1 MTELSN
7 IGLDDIRKRLMQQAG
22 EATSDIPYKKNG
34 AKLKQ
39 AAVLVPF
46 VRVEQSWHLLFI
58 QRAVHERDRHSGQV
72 AFAGGKR
79 EEDDID
85 LQATALREA
94 YEEVG
99 IDPNDVTVIGELG
112 HHYSI
117 SDFQITPVVA
127 TVDWPY
133 QLTLQSSEVA
143 ATFTIPLQWLA
154 NPENY
159 EIKQREFN
167 GQMHPVIYFKEYEG
181 YLLWGATAR
190 MTVSLIALL
199 QNN

>member
-1 MTELSN
+1 MTELTN
-7 IGLDDIRKRLMQQAG
+7 IGLEDIRQRLLG
-22 EATSDIPYKKNG
+22 TSTETTSDIPYKKQG
-34 AKLKQ
+34 VKLKQ

-46 VRVEQSWHLLFI
+46 VRVDQSWHLLFI
-58 QRAVHERDRHSGQV
+58 QRAVHEKDRHSGQV

-79 EEDDID
+79 EESDLD

-94 YEEVG
+94 HEEVG
-99 IDPNDVTVIGELG
+99 IHPSDVTIIGELS

-133 QLTLQSSEVA
+133 ELTLQTSEVA
-143 ATFTIPLQWLA
+143 AAFTMPLQWLA

-167 GQMHPVIYFKEYEG
+167 GQLHPVIYFKEYEG
-181 YLLWGATAR
+181 YKLWGATAC

-199 QNN
+199 QNS

>member
-1 MTELSN
+1 VTELSN

-39 AAVLVPF
+39 AAVLMPF

-94 YEEVG
+94 HEEVG

>member
-1 MTELSN
+1 VTELTN
-7 IGLDDIRKRLMQQAG
+7 IGLEDIRQRLLQTSTDS
-22 EATSDIPYKKNG
+22 TSDIPYKNEG
-34 AKLKQ
+34 IKLKQ

-46 VRVEQSWHLLFI
+46 VKVDQSWHLLFI
-58 QRAVHERDRHSGQV
+58 QRAVHEKDRHSGQV

-94 YEEVG
+94 HEEVG
-99 IDPNDVTVIGELG
+99 IHPNDVTVIGELS

-127 TVDWPY
+127 TVAWPY
-133 QLTLQSSEVA
+133 ELTLQSSEVA

-199 QNN
+199 RNT

>member
-1 MTELSN
+1 MTELTN
-7 IGLDDIRKRLMQQAG
+7 IGLEDIRQRLLQTST
-22 EATSDIPYKKNG
+22 ETTSDIPYKKQG
-34 AKLKQ
+34 VKLKQ

-46 VRVEQSWHLLFI
+46 VRVDQSWHLLFI
-58 QRAVHERDRHSGQV
+58 QRAVHEKDRHSGQV

-79 EEDDID
+79 EESDLD

-94 YEEVG
+94 HEEVG
-99 IDPNDVTVIGELG
+99 IHPSDVTIIGELS

-133 QLTLQSSEVA
+133 ELTLQTSEVA
-143 ATFTIPLQWLA
+143 AAFTMPLQWLA

-159 EIKQREFN
+159 EVKQREFN
-167 GQMHPVIYFKEYEG
+167 GQLHPVIYFKEYEG
-181 YLLWGATAR
+181 YKLWGATAR

-199 QNN
+199 QNS

>member
-1 MTELSN
+1 MTELTN
-7 IGLDDIRKRLMQQAG
+7 IGLEDIRQRLMQTSTD
-22 EATSDIPYKKNG
+22 ATSDIPYKNEG
-34 AKLKQ
+34 IKLKQ

-46 VRVEQSWHLLFI
+46 VKVDQSWHLLFI
-58 QRAVHERDRHSGQV
+58 QRAVHEKDRHSGQV

-79 EEDDID
+79 EDDDID

-94 YEEVG
+94 HEEVG
-99 IDPNDVTVIGELG
+99 IHPNDVTVIGELG

-133 QLTLQSSEVA
+133 ELTLQSSEVA

-199 QNN
+199 QNA